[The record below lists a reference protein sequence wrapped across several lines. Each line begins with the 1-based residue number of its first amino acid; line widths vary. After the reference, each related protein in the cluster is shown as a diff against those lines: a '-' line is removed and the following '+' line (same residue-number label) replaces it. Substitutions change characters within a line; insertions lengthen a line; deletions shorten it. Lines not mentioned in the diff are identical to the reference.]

1 MAESKIILQKDFILI
16 HWKEAGREVNFISVQ
31 KILFPFLQL
40 LCAIYYVLWC
50 TNQKFST
57 NRPSS
62 ESLTIQPHLP
72 VGDVE
77 LNFAIIILFFSFNKY
92 ILCSY

>member
-40 LCAIYYVLWC
+40 VETQENYRFTQLISGHAGSRSLSHVPVDLKQI
-50 TNQKFST
+50 
-57 NRPSS
+57 PSPF
-62 ESLTIQPHLP
+62 I
-72 VGDVE
+72 
-77 LNFAIIILFFSFNKY
+77 K
-92 ILCSY
+92 